1 MVVLVGIVLVD
12 MGYIEVASSFVVDF
26 AIVVACDNF
35 VENDTFVDC
44 CNYYIP
50 LIVVVVVVVDL
61 KQDFVCLLRE
71 MVN

>member
-1 MVVLVGIVLVD
+1 MVVLVGIVLVG

-35 VENDTFVDC
+35 VEDDTFVDR

-50 LIVVVVVVVDL
+50 LIVVVDL